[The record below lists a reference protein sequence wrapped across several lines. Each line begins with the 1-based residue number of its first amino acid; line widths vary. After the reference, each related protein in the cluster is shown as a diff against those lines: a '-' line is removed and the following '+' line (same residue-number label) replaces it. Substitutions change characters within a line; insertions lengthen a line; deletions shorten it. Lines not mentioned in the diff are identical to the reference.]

1 MMKKIILYWL
11 SLSTTL
17 LILAGC
23 SDNPIPQKGKQYAE
37 LAVNLATYRLPAVTE
52 VFSLTCGHCRS
63 MEKVIPDLE
72 KITGETFGKLHVTFN
87 EGAQIGA
94 MIYYSAVM
102 QLGTI
107 PDHVMMEQ
115 LFSAVQM
122 DGEVTL
128 NERKEA
134 IDLAFSQRGLISPYS
149 LDDEQQKL
157 LFQEIQRAY
166 DISTKGQINAV
177 PTFIVKGKYLVIT
190 SGHQDTV
197 SIANTISYLLT
208 QP

>member
-1 MMKKIILYWL
+1 MKKIILYWL

-23 SDNPIPQKGKQYAE
+23 SDNPIPQKGKQYDE

-107 PDHVMMEQ
+107 PDHAMMEQ

>member
-1 MMKKIILYWL
+1 MKKIILYWL

-23 SDNPIPQKGKQYAE
+23 SDNPIPQKGKQYDE
-37 LAVNLATYRLPAVTE
+37 LAVNLATYRLPVVTE

-63 MEKVIPDLE
+63 MEKVIQDLE

>member
-1 MMKKIILYWL
+1 MKKNTRYWL
-11 SLSTTL
+11 ALITTL

-23 SDNPIPQKGKQYAE
+23 GDNTTPQKGKQYDE
-37 LAVNLATYRLPAVTE
+37 LPVSLATYRLPAVTE

-63 MEKVIPDLE
+63 MEKVIPELE

-102 QLGTI
+102 QLEAI
-107 PDHVMMEQ
+107 PDHAMMEQ
-115 LFSAVQM
+115 LFSVVQM
-122 DGEVTL
+122 DEEVTL
-128 NERKEA
+128 SERKEA

-149 LDDEQQKL
+149 LDDEQQKQ
-157 LFQEIQRAY
+157 LFQEIQLAD
-166 DISTKGQINAV
+166 DISVKGQINAV

-190 SGHQDTV
+190 SGHKDAAD
-197 SIANTISYLLT
+197 IANTISYLLT
-208 QP
+208 HP

>member
-1 MMKKIILYWL
+1 MKKNTRYWL
-11 SLSTTL
+11 THITTL

-23 SDNPIPQKGKQYAE
+23 GDNTTPQKGKQYDE
-37 LAVNLATYRLPAVTE
+37 LPVSLATYRLPAVTE

-63 MEKVIPDLE
+63 MEKVIPELE

-102 QLGTI
+102 QLEAI
-107 PDHVMMEQ
+107 PDHAMMEQ
-115 LFSAVQM
+115 LFSVVQM
-122 DGEVTL
+122 DEEVTL
-128 NERKEA
+128 SERKEA

-149 LDDEQQKL
+149 LDDEQQKQ
-157 LFQEIQRAY
+157 LFQEIQLAD
-166 DISTKGQINAV
+166 DISVKGQINAV

-190 SGHQDTV
+190 SGHKDAAD
-197 SIANTISYLLT
+197 IANTISYLLT
-208 QP
+208 HP

>member
-1 MMKKIILYWL
+1 MKKIILYWL

-23 SDNPIPQKGKQYAE
+23 SDNPIPQKGKQYDE
-37 LAVNLATYRLPAVTE
+37 LAVNLATYRLPVVTE